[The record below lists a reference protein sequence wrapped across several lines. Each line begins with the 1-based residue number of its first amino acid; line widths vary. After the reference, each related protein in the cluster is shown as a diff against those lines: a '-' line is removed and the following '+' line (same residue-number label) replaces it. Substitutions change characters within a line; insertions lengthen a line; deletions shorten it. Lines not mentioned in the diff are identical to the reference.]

1 MSFLRK
7 IPRLRALP
15 AAAAFAFA
23 LVAPLSAHSA
33 ERDYSDLLGTWKLT
47 KVLDSSEI
55 SSIDDRA
62 AALLVGKVLVIDRD
76 KVSLAGETCKDPEFE
91 RHYEDTARYL
101 REEAHAASG
110 RLGLPNVVMV
120 VDLSCTEA
128 LLKSY
133 DTIVIYWK
141 GFFFDAVRQPPAA
154 NGQFPASSE
163 QRGEDSVGQRR
174 VADRLMTRR
183 VR

>member
-1 MSFLRK
+1 MSFLR
-7 IPRLRALP
+7 ISTRLRALQ
-15 AAAAFAFA
+15 AAAAFTLA
-23 LVAPLSAHSA
+23 LVATVSAHSA

-55 SSIDDRA
+55 SSIDDKA

-91 RHYEDTARYL
+91 RHYEETARYL

-110 RLGLPNVVMV
+110 RLGLPDVVMV

-141 GFFFDAVRQPPAA
+141 GFFFDAVRQPFEADGQVPALS
-154 NGQFPASSE
+154 GQMGA
-163 QRGEDSVGQRR
+163 GSVGQRR
-174 VADRLMTRR
+174 VADRLIPQRLR
-183 VR
+183 